1 MWPDVPLHLAAARLR
16 PAPASADDDED
27 WDAVIA
33 RAKTQAATAKPPSLP
48 PSLPREVPPE
58 MQATPPPLAAPQA
71 PALWMAKLKAAR
83 IAGPQDV
90 GAKLDAVWGG
100 LKKQLGVGPAFAAG
114 RRLAI
119 EDQVTPPPVAKAD
132 RRAEKRDGR
141 VSSTRSA
148 LAGSRSAGR
157 RSP

>member
-1 MWPDVPLHLAAARLR
+1 MTMDALTWFKTVFHRGLATPAQMGADVATEMWPDVPLHLAAARLR

-33 RAKTQAATAKPPSLP
+33 RAKTQAATANPPSLP

-90 GAKLDAVWGG
+90 G
-100 LKKQLGVGPAFAAG
+100 
-114 RRLAI
+114 
-119 EDQVTPPPVAKAD
+119 
-132 RRAEKRDGR
+132 
-141 VSSTRSA
+141 
-148 LAGSRSAGR
+148 
-157 RSP
+157 